1 MRFAVE
7 VNPFKW
13 RQAIE
18 AEVMQN
24 IVVLDSHYG
33 RQSSLQAPNGVDSHR
48 YRRQME

>member
-13 RQAIE
+13 RQAID

-24 IVVLDSHYG
+24 SVMLDSHYG

-48 YRRQME
+48 HRRQME